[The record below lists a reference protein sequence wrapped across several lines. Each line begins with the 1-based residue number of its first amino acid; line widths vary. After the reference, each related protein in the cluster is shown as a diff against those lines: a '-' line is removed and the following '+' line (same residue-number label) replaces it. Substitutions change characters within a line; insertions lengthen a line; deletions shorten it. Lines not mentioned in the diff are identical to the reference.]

1 MLASIPSATLY
12 GIDALGIT
20 VEVDSQPGLPTE
32 IIVGLPDAVIRE
44 SRNRIRAALK
54 NAGFKLP
61 QKVFTI
67 NLAPAELRKEGASL
81 DLPIA
86 VGLLIN
92 TQQLSPFEKTL
103 FIGELSLNGDVQGI
117 RGILSICHY
126 ARQNGYSRIVFPK
139 INLPEAQLIGGIDL
153 IPIDNI
159 QELKQLPKPIKRD
172 SNTPS
177 TPTHTGRTCL
187 SDIKGQQVAKRALT
201 LAAAGAHNILFVGP
215 PGSGKSLLMGCL
227 PDILPPLTADES
239 LESHKVQSLIHLP
252 GQHLQFTTS
261 RPFRAPHHT
270 ISYAGMVGGGS
281 TPQPGEI
288 TLAHHGVLF
297 LDELPEFPRQ
307 ILELLR
313 QPLEEQKITISRAY
327 GSITYPSNFI
337 LAAAMNPC
345 PCGYLGDGPG
355 KCHCPEALVR
365 KYLKRISGPL
375 LDRIDIV
382 LEVPR
387 LKGAEMIGQLPNRK
401 GTTSVD
407 IRETVIACREQQLS
421 RQNGIVNARLSPRDL
436 HTHCTPDPKLLAQL
450 RPMLDSGFLSGR
462 GYTKLLKVA
471 RTIADLDNSVGIE
484 SHHLQEALHY
494 RGRIY
499 TVN

>member
-12 GIDALGIT
+12 GIDAIGIT
-20 VEVDSQPGLPTE
+20 VEVDSQQGLPTE

-54 NAGFKLP
+54 NAGFKFP

-86 VGLLIN
+86 TGILVN
-92 TQQLSPFEKTL
+92 TQQLPTFEKTL
-103 FIGELSLNGDVQGI
+103 FIGELSLNGDVQGV

-126 ARQNGYSRIVFPK
+126 ARSQGYKRIVFPYA
-139 INLPEAQLIGGIDL
+139 NLPEAQLINGIDL
-153 IPIDNI
+153 IPIQNI
-159 QELKQLPKPIKRD
+159 QELKALPKPI
-172 SNTPS
+172 TPS
-177 TPTHTGRTCL
+177 DTHDTDTQPKPNICL
-187 SDIKGQQVAKRALT
+187 SDVKGQSVAKRALT
-201 LAAAGAHNILFVGP
+201 IAAAGAHNILFVGP
-215 PGSGKSLLMGCL
+215 PGSGKSLLMSCL
-227 PDILPPLTADES
+227 PDILPPLTPDEA
-239 LESHKVQSLIHLP
+239 LESHKIHGLGKTP
-252 GQHLQFTTS
+252 GQAQHFS
-261 RPFRAPHHT
+261 RKRPFRSPHHT

-288 TLAHHGVLF
+288 SLAHQGVLF

-327 GSITYPSNFI
+327 GSVTYPSNFI
-337 LAAAMNPC
+337 LATAMNPC

-355 KCHCPEALVR
+355 KCHCHESLIR

-387 LKGAEMIGQLPNRK
+387 LRGIDM
-401 GTTSVD
+401 TTAVPLNKKSATSKD
-407 IRETVIACREQQLS
+407 IRNTVLACRN
-421 RQNGIVNARLSPRDL
+421 RQHQRQSEIPNARLNPL
-436 HTHCTPDPKLLAQL
+436 GVQEYCTPDPRLLGPL
-450 RPMLDSGFLSGR
+450 RPLLDNGHLSGR

-471 RTIADLDNSVGIE
+471 RTIADLDE
-484 SHHLQEALHY
+484 SPLILETHLQEALHY
-494 RGRIY
+494 RGRLY
-499 TVN
+499 R

>member
-12 GIDALGIT
+12 GIDAIGIT
-20 VEVDSQPGLPTE
+20 VEVDSQQGLPTE

-86 VGLLIN
+86 TGILVN
-92 TQQLSPFEKTL
+92 TSQLPPFEKTL
-103 FIGELSLNGDVQGI
+103 FIGELSLNGDVQGV

-126 ARQNGYSRIVFPK
+126 ARSQGYERVIFPHA
-139 INLPEAQLIGGIDL
+139 NLHEARLISGIDL
-153 IPIDNI
+153 IPIQNI
-159 QELKQLPKPIKRD
+159 QELRALPAPITHLD
-172 SNTPS
+172 VQDETPS
-177 TPTHTGRTCL
+177 QTPRICL
-187 SDIKGQQVAKRALT
+187 SDVKGQNMAKRALT
-201 LAAAGAHNILFVGP
+201 IAAAGAHNILFVGP
-215 PGSGKSLLMGCL
+215 PGSGKSLLMSCL
-227 PDILPPLTADES
+227 PDILPPLTPDEA
-239 LESHKVQSLIHLP
+239 LESHKIHGLGQTP
-252 GQHLQFTTS
+252 GQPHHFSRQ
-261 RPFRAPHHT
+261 RPFRSPHHT

-288 TLAHHGVLF
+288 SMAHQGVLF

-327 GSITYPSNFI
+327 GSVTYPSNFI
-337 LAAAMNPC
+337 LATAMNPC

-355 KCHCPEALVR
+355 KCQCPESFIR

-387 LKGAEMIGQLPNRK
+387 LRGLDM
-401 GTTSVD
+401 TTAVPLHKKSPTSES
-407 IRETVIACREQQLS
+407 IRQNVIACRQ
-421 RQNGIVNARLSPRDL
+421 RQIDRQSGIPNARLTPLGVSK
-436 HTHCTPDPKLLAQL
+436 HCSPDPKLLAPL
-450 RPMLDSGFLSGR
+450 RPLLDNGHLSGR

-471 RTIADLDNSVGIE
+471 RTIADLESSELISE
-484 SHHLQEALHY
+484 SHVQEALHY
-494 RGRIY
+494 RGRLHR
-499 TVN
+499 

>member
-12 GIDALGIT
+12 GIDAIGIT
-20 VEVDSQPGLPTE
+20 VEVDSQQGLPTE

-86 VGLLIN
+86 TGILVN
-92 TQQLSPFEKTL
+92 TQQLPPFEKTL
-103 FIGELSLNGDVQGI
+103 FIGELSLNGDVQGV

-126 ARQNGYSRIVFPK
+126 ARSHGYEQVIFPYT
-139 INLPEAQLIGGIDL
+139 NLAEARLISGIKL
-153 IPIDNI
+153 IPIQNI
-159 QELKQLPKPIKRD
+159 QELRALPEPIKASEIQDETKR
-172 SNTPS
+172 NTP
-177 TPTHTGRTCL
+177 RICL
-187 SDIKGQQVAKRALT
+187 SDVKGQSMAKRALT
-201 LAAAGAHNILFVGP
+201 IAAAGAHNILFVGP
-215 PGSGKSLLMGCL
+215 PGSGKSLLMSCL
-227 PDILPPLTADES
+227 PDILPPLTPDEA
-239 LESHKVQSLIHLP
+239 LESHKIHGLGQTP
-252 GQHLQFTTS
+252 GQQHHFS
-261 RPFRAPHHT
+261 RERPFRSPHHT

-288 TLAHHGVLF
+288 SMAHQGVLF

-327 GSITYPSNFI
+327 GSVTYPSNFI
-337 LAAAMNPC
+337 LATAMNPC

-355 KCHCPEALVR
+355 KCHCHETLIR

-387 LKGAEMIGQLPNRK
+387 LRGIDMTTPLPLNK
-401 GTTSVD
+401 KSPTSES
-407 IRETVIACREQQLS
+407 IRETVIACRQRQLA
-421 RQNGIVNARLSPRDL
+421 RQAGIPNARLTPLGVSEY
-436 HTHCTPDPKLLAQL
+436 CTPDPKLLGPL
-450 RPMLDSGFLSGR
+450 RPLLDSGHLSGR

-471 RTIADLDNSVGIE
+471 RTIADMDSCELISE
-484 SHHLQEALHY
+484 THLQEAMHY
-494 RGRIY
+494 RGRLHR
-499 TVN
+499 

>member
-12 GIDALGIT
+12 GIEAIGIT

-44 SRNRIRAALK
+44 SRNRIRSALK
-54 NAGFKLP
+54 NAGFKFP

-86 VGLLIN
+86 TGLLVN
-92 TQQLSPFEKTL
+92 TQQLPPFEKTL
-103 FIGELSLNGDVQGI
+103 FIGELSLNGDVQGV

-126 ARQNGYSRIVFPK
+126 ARSQGYTRIIFPHA
-139 INLPEAQLIGGIDL
+139 NLQEARLIGGIDL
-153 IPIDNI
+153 IPIQNI
-159 QELKQLPKPIKRD
+159 RDLHALPEPISPTD
-172 SNTPS
+172 SDGSNTFTAP
-177 TPTHTGRTCL
+177 RICL
-187 SDIKGQQVAKRALT
+187 SDVKGQSVAKRALT
-201 LAAAGAHNILFVGP
+201 IAAAGAHNILFVGP

-227 PDILPPLTADES
+227 PDILPPLTPDEA
-239 LESHKVQSLIHLP
+239 LESHKIHGLGQVP
-252 GQHLQFTTS
+252 GQPHLFS
-261 RPFRAPHHT
+261 RKRPFRSPHHT

-288 TLAHHGVLF
+288 SLAHQGVLF

-337 LAAAMNPC
+337 LATAMNPC

-355 KCHCPEALVR
+355 KCHCPDTLVR

-387 LKGAEMIGQLPNRK
+387 LRGLDMTTTVPLHKKSATSENIRNMVATCRNR
-401 GTTSVD
+401 
-407 IRETVIACREQQLS
+407 QMQ
-421 RQNGIVNARLSPRDL
+421 RQAGIPNARLTPVAVND
-436 HTHCTPDPKLLAQL
+436 HCTPDPKLLGPL
-450 RPMLDSGFLSGR
+450 RPLLDSGHLSGR

-471 RTIADLDNSVGIE
+471 RTIADLEE
-484 SHHLQEALHY
+484 SDLILEPHLQEALHY
-494 RGRIY
+494 RGRLHR
-499 TVN
+499 

>member
-12 GIDALGIT
+12 GIDAIGIT

-81 DLPIA
+81 DLPLATGIL
-86 VGLLIN
+86 VN
-92 TQQLSPFEKTL
+92 TQQLPPFEKTL
-103 FIGELSLNGDVQGI
+103 FIGELSLNGDVQAV
-117 RGILSICHY
+117 RGILSIAHY
-126 ARQNGYSRIVFPK
+126 ARSQGYKRIIFPHA
-139 INLPEAQLIGGIDL
+139 NLTEAQMISGIAL
-153 IPIDNI
+153 IPIQNI
-159 QELKQLPKPIKRD
+159 RELHALPDPI
-172 SNTPS
+172 PS
-177 TPTHTGRTCL
+177 TEVANESPRLQPRICL
-187 SDIKGQQVAKRALT
+187 SDVKGQSVAKRALT
-201 LAAAGAHNILFVGP
+201 IAAAGGHNLLFVGP
-215 PGSGKSLLMGCL
+215 PGSGKSLLMSCL
-227 PDILPPLTADES
+227 PDILPPLTPDEA
-239 LESHKVQSLIHLP
+239 LESHKIHGLGQTP
-252 GQHLQFTTS
+252 GQKHHFS
-261 RPFRAPHHT
+261 RERPFRSPHHT

-288 TLAHHGVLF
+288 SMAHQGVLF

-327 GSITYPSNFI
+327 GSVTYPSNFI

-355 KCHCPEALVR
+355 KCHCPEPLIR

-387 LKGAEMIGQLPNRK
+387 LRGLDMTNTVPLNRK
-401 GTTSVD
+401 SPDSNSIRNSVITCRD
-407 IRETVIACREQQLS
+407 RQTHRQGETP
-421 RQNGIVNARLSPRDL
+421 NARLTPLGVNDY
-436 HTHCTPDPKLLAQL
+436 CTPDPRLLGPL
-450 RPMLDSGFLSGR
+450 RPLLDNGHLSGR

-471 RTIADLDNSVGIE
+471 RTIADLEDSELILE
-484 SHHLQEALHY
+484 PHLQEALHY
-494 RGRIY
+494 RGRLY
-499 TVN
+499 R

>member
-12 GIDALGIT
+12 GIEAIGIT

-32 IIVGLPDAVIRE
+32 IIVGLPDTVIRE
-44 SRNRIRAALK
+44 SRNRIRSALK
-54 NAGFKLP
+54 NAGFKFP

-86 VGLLIN
+86 TGILVN
-92 TQQLSPFEKTL
+92 TQQLPPFEKTL
-103 FIGELSLNGDVQGI
+103 FIGELSLNGDVQGV

-126 ARQNGYSRIVFPK
+126 ARSQGYTRIIFPHA
-139 INLPEAQLIGGIDL
+139 NLPEAQLIGGIDL
-153 IPIDNI
+153 IPIQNI
-159 QELKQLPKPIKRD
+159 RELHALPAPISAQDPQHQETSLPPRI
-172 SNTPS
+172 
-177 TPTHTGRTCL
+177 CL
-187 SDIKGQQVAKRALT
+187 SDVKGQTVAKRALT
-201 LAAAGAHNILFVGP
+201 IAAAGAHNILFVGP

-227 PDILPPLTADES
+227 PDILPPLTPDEA
-239 LESHKVQSLIHLP
+239 LESHKIHGLGQVP
-252 GQHLQFTTS
+252 GQSHHFSRT

-288 TLAHHGVLF
+288 SLAHQGVLF

-337 LAAAMNPC
+337 LATAMNPC

-355 KCHCPEALVR
+355 RCHCPDTMVQ

-387 LKGAEMIGQLPNRK
+387 LRGIDM
-401 GTTSVD
+401 TTAVPLHKKSPTSNV
-407 IRETVIACREQQLS
+407 IRQSVIACRDRQLA
-421 RQNGIVNARLSPRDL
+421 RQHNRPNARLTPL
-436 HTHCTPDPKLLAQL
+436 EVTTHCTPDPKLLGPL
-450 RPMLDSGFLSGR
+450 RPLLDNGHLSGR

-471 RTIADLDNSVGIE
+471 RTIADLEGSELILE
-484 SHHLQEALHY
+484 SHLQEALHY
-494 RGRIY
+494 RGRLQK
-499 TVN
+499 

>member
-12 GIDALGIT
+12 GIDAIGIT

-86 VGLLIN
+86 TGILVN
-92 TQQLSPFEKTL
+92 TQQLPPFEKTV
-103 FIGELSLNGDVQGI
+103 FIGELSLNGDVQGV

-126 ARQNGYSRIVFPK
+126 ARSQGYEQVIFPHA
-139 INLPEAQLIGGIDL
+139 NLAEARLISGIKL
-153 IPIDNI
+153 IPIQNI
-159 QELKQLPKPIKRD
+159 RELHSLPDPIA
-172 SNTPS
+172 
-177 TPTHTGRTCL
+177 HTEIMDDIKIVIPRVCL
-187 SDIKGQQVAKRALT
+187 SDVKGQSVAKRALT
-201 LAAAGAHNILFVGP
+201 IAAAGAHNILFVGP
-215 PGSGKSLLMGCL
+215 PGSGKSLLMSCL
-227 PDILPPLTADES
+227 PDILPPLTPDEA
-239 LESHKVQSLIHLP
+239 LESHKIHGLGQTP
-252 GQHLQFTTS
+252 GQTHHFS
-261 RPFRAPHHT
+261 RERPFRSPHHT

-281 TPQPGEI
+281 TPKPGEI
-288 TLAHHGVLF
+288 SMAHQGVLF

-327 GSITYPSNFI
+327 GSVTYPSNFI
-337 LAAAMNPC
+337 LATAMNPC

-355 KCHCPEALVR
+355 KCHCHETLIR

-387 LKGAEMIGQLPNRK
+387 LRGIDMTTALPLNK
-401 GTTSVD
+401 KSPTSES
-407 IRETVIACREQQLS
+407 IRETVITCRQRQLV
-421 RQNGIVNARLSPRDL
+421 RQSGIPNARLTPLGVSDY
-436 HTHCTPDPKLLAQL
+436 CTPDPKLLGPL
-450 RPMLDSGFLSGR
+450 RPLLDSGHLSGR

-471 RTIADLDNSVGIE
+471 RTIADLENSDLISE
-484 SHHLQEALHY
+484 THLQEAMHY
-494 RGRIY
+494 RGRLHR
-499 TVN
+499 